1 MTNLL
6 PEMAMPTVVPP
17 EEPVL
22 KVPSEFK
29 EYVSELA
36 APAVWL
42 RVEAASLILVTVPVL
57 VRVRMPTSACA
68 AWLTTSEVPTK

>member
-1 MTNLL
+1 
-6 PEMAMPTVVPP
+6 MPTVVPP

-42 RVEAASLILVTVPVL
+42 RVDAVSLVLVTAPL
-57 VRVRMPTSACA
+57 LARFRMPTSACA